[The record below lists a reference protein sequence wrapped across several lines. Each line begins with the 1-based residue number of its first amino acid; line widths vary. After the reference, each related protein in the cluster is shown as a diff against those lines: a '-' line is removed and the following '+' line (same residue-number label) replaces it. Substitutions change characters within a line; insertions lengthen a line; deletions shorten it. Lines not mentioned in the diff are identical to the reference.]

1 MKPKGI
7 NFIEKFPVFNSV
19 CTLGL
24 CVVFISILEGVTAAG
39 VGEYT
44 CAASHI

>member
-7 NFIEKFPVFNSV
+7 NFIEKFPVFNTV

-24 CVVFISILEGVTAAG
+24 CVVFILIEEGVTTAE
-39 VGEYT
+39 GEYT